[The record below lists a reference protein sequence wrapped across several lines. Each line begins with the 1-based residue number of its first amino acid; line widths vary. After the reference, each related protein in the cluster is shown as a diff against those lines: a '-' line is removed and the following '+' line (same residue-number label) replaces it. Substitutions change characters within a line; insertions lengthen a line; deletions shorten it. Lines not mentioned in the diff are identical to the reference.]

1 MYPTTQTEPAT
12 LIQVDESNHEIWH
25 KEILTELCLIKNSHF
40 SLILKIKCF
49 KKSFK
54 SERI

>member
-49 KKSFK
+49 KNSFK